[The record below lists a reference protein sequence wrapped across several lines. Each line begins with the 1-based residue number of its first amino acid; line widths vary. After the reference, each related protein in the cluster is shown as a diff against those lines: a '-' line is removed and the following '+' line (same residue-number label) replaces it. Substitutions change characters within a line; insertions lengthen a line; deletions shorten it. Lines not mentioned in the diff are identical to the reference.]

1 MFSIRANLRNSWLKT
16 FFSQSRGKV
25 ILRRISY
32 QTTILENNKTIE
44 LLFRRYLKNECT
56 PHEIKILLEYFGA
69 GENEALLKKLIHEQS
84 EEYRSATDGSYQVPE
99 HLLETS
105 FANIKNTISSENK
118 KVFSLPFYK
127 QKWFR
132 VSAAAAVIFLVS
144 TTAFYFL
151 HKRSETIVALEKPTV
166 PVIKDIP
173 PGKDN
178 AVLTLGDG
186 TTIVLDSAANGAL
199 AQQGNIK
206 VLKINGQIAYNKTDS
221 KMDRKPVYNTITTA
235 NGNQYQLILTDG
247 SKVWL
252 NAASSIRFPTAFTG
266 DERKVEITGEA
277 YFEVAKDATKPF
289 RVEFKSKSGEN
300 EEVEVLGT
308 HFNVNAYEDEPE
320 MKTTLLEGS
329 VRIKNGD
336 GIKML
341 APGQQARI
349 TSKGIEIK
357 NNIDLDQVV
366 AWKNGYFVFNSV
378 DIYTLMRQVQ
388 RWYDVDVSFEGKVS
402 EDGYTGK
409 ISRDVPL
416 SKFLH
421 VLELNEV
428 HIKTEGRKVVIT
440 P

>member
-1 MFSIRANLRNSWLKT
+1 M
-16 FFSQSRGKV
+16 
-25 ILRRISY
+25 
-32 QTTILENNKTIE
+32 ENNKTIE
-44 LLFRRYLKNECT
+44 LLFQRYLKNECT
-56 PHEIKILLEYFGA
+56 PHEIKILLKYFGA
-69 GENEALLKKLIHEQS
+69 EGNEALLKKLIHEQS
-84 EEYRSATDGSYQVPE
+84 EEYHTTDGSYQASE
-99 HLLETS
+99 HLLETT
-105 FANIKNTISSENK
+105 FANIKNIISSENK
-118 KVFSLPFYK
+118 KVFPIPFYK

-132 VSAAAAVIFLVS
+132 MSAAAAVIFFVS

-151 HKRSETIVALEKPTV
+151 HNKNETIVVLEKPAV
-166 PVIKDIP
+166 PIIKDIP

-178 AVLTLGDG
+178 AILTLGDG
-186 TTIVLDSAANGAL
+186 TTIVLDSAANGTL
-199 AQQGNIK
+199 AHQGNIK
-206 VLKINGQIAYNKTDS
+206 VLKTNGQIAYNKTDS
-221 KMDRKPVYNTITTA
+221 KMDKPVYNTITTA

-266 DERKVEITGEA
+266 NERKVEITGEA

-289 RVEFKSKSGEN
+289 RVEFKSQSGKN
-300 EEVEVLGT
+300 EEIEVLGT
-308 HFNVNAYEDEPE
+308 HFNVNAYGDEPE

-378 DIYTLMRQVQ
+378 DIHTLMRQVQ
-388 RWYDVDVSFEGKVS
+388 RWYDVDVSFEGTVS

-416 SKFLH
+416 SKFLK
-421 VLELNEV
+421 VLELNDV
-428 HIKTEGRKVVIT
+428 HIKTEGRKVVVM

>member
-1 MFSIRANLRNSWLKT
+1 VKIRTIRGYKKKSPY
-16 FFSQSRGKV
+16 SRGKV

-44 LLFRRYLKNECT
+44 LLFQRYLKNECT
-56 PHEIKILLEYFGA
+56 SHEIEILLEYFGA
-69 GENEALLKKLIHEQS
+69 EGNEALLKKLIHEQS
-84 EEYRSATDGSYQVPE
+84 EKYHTTDGSYE
-99 HLLETS
+99 GSDHLLETS

-118 KVFSLPFYK
+118 KVFSLPFYN

-132 VSAAAAVIFLVS
+132 MSAAAAVIFFVS

-151 HKRSETIVALEKPTV
+151 HKRNETIVALEKPAV
-166 PVIKDIP
+166 PIVKDIP

-186 TTIVLDSAANGAL
+186 TTIVLDSAANGTL

-206 VLKINGQIAYNKTDS
+206 VLKINGQIAYNKTDG
-221 KMDRKPVYNTITTA
+221 KMDNPVYNTVATS

-266 DERKVEITGEA
+266 NERKVEITGEA
-277 YFEVAKDATKPF
+277 YFEVAKDAAKPF
-289 RVEFKSKSGEN
+289 RVEFDNQSGGKG
-300 EEVEVLGT
+300 EVEVLGT
-308 HFNVNAYEDEPE
+308 HFNINAYPDEPNS
-320 MKTTLLEGS
+320 KTTLLEGS
-329 VRIKNGD
+329 VKIKNANSMQ
-336 GIKML
+336 ML
-341 APGQQARI
+341 SPGQQALL
-349 TSKGIEIK
+349 SPGGISLK
-357 NNIDLDQVV
+357 KDIDVSQVV
-366 AWKNGYFVFNSV
+366 AWKDGYFVFNDV
-378 DIYTLMRQVQ
+378 DIHTLMRQVQ
-388 RWYDVDVSFEGKVS
+388 RWYDVDVSFDGKIS

-421 VLELNEV
+421 VLELNEI